1 MPAQEALIRQLYVRI
16 NGTPLDTEVMND
28 LFRVEVETSLSLP
41 DLCTLGVHDQNAR
54 WTNADTFPL
63 GAEIR
68 VGVANEQGQGETVVF
83 IGEITGL
90 APEFGEGMVV
100 DLIVRAYD
108 RSHRLH
114 RGVHTRTFQN
124 MRDSDIVQNI
134 AQAAGLRAEVDATST
149 THEHVY
155 QDGQTDMAFL
165 LERARAIGYDVY
177 VQDRTLYFKR
187 ARPNGAPVVPLE
199 WGVQLVRFQPTLTL
213 GSQVSEVIVKGWDP
227 SNKREIVGRAQR
239 GEVAPEIGARRS
251 GGEMAEEAF
260 GSAGDLVVRA
270 ALTSQD
276 EADAIA
282 QAILNEHDGAFVE
295 AEGMCHGTPSL
306 RAGCVVELSALGQRF
321 NGRYRVTAARHIWS
335 TAQDYVTWFQV
346 TGRRQETL
354 SALLV
359 KGEPARSF
367 WPLMTGIVTNNNDP
381 ENQGRV
387 RVKFPWL
394 DNQQESAWARV
405 VSVGAGDGRGL
416 FCLPEVNDEVLVG
429 FEQGDMSRPIVLGGL
444 WNGVDAPPVSASQA
458 VSGGN
463 VVERVWYTRAG
474 HKLTLHDENPAQVCI
489 ETAGGHKVTLDDDQK
504 TIKIETSGGQT
515 LVLDDNGR
523 RLSIKGSG
531 EVAIEAQQ
539 NLSIKASANMNI
551 EANGNVTIKGAI
563 IQLNP

>member
-1 MPAQEALIRQLYVRI
+1 MPPQEALIRQLYVRI
-16 NGTPLDTEVMND
+16 DGTPLDTEVMND
-28 LFRVEVETSLSLP
+28 LFRVEVETSLHLP
-41 DLCTLGVHDQNAR
+41 DVCTLWVHDQNAR

-63 GAEIR
+63 GAELR

-83 IGEITGL
+83 IGEITSL

-100 DLIVRAYD
+100 DLVVRAYD

-124 MRDSDIVQNI
+124 MRDSDIAQNI
-134 AQAAGLRAEVDATST
+134 AQAAGLRAEVDST
-149 THEHVY
+149 PITHEHVY

-165 LERARAIGYDVY
+165 LMRARAMGYDLY

-187 ARPNGAPVVPLE
+187 AQPNGASVVPLE

-213 GSQVSEVIVKGWDP
+213 GDQVSEVIVKGWDP
-227 SNKREIVGRAQR
+227 SNKREIIGRAQR
-239 GEVAPEIGARRS
+239 GETAPQIGERRS
-251 GGEMAEEAF
+251 GGQIAEEAF
-260 GSAGDLVVRA
+260 GSAGDLIVHA

-282 QAILNEHDGAFVE
+282 QAILNEHDGAFIE
-295 AEGMCHGTPSL
+295 AEGLCRGTPNL
-306 RAGCVVELSALGQRF
+306 RAGCIAELSALGQRF

-354 SALLV
+354 SALL
-359 KGEPARSF
+359 KEDRTRPF
-367 WPLMTGIVTNNNDP
+367 WPLMTAVVTNNNDP

-394 DNQQESAWARV
+394 DDQQESAWARV
-405 VSVGAGDGRGL
+405 LGVGAGDQRG
-416 FCLPEVNDEVLVG
+416 FFSLPEVNDEVLIG

-444 WNGVDAPPVSASQA
+444 WNGVDAPPISASQA

-474 HKLTLHDENPAQVCI
+474 HKLIFHDENPAQVRL
-489 ETAGGHKVTLDDDQK
+489 ETAGGHKITFDDDAA
-504 TIKIETSGGQT
+504 KIEITTSGGQT

-523 RLSIKGSG
+523 RLSIKGTG
-531 EVAIEAQQ
+531 EVAIEASQ
-539 NLSIKASANMNI
+539 NMSIKASANMNI
-551 EANGNVTIKGAI
+551 EASGNLTIKGAI